1 VDLTATVTPTGVDL
15 THFVLNSI
23 SMVSPDEGWA
33 MGVTR
38 LHAASASDTSPEYG
52 DPVILHYSQGYWR
65 PVPFPPDI
73 KNHIGCSATG
83 IACPAHSLNSIS
95 MISASNGW
103 AVGNSVLPP
112 NADGMTFGVVLH
124 YMGGKWVFDRLL
136 GSHLSSVLMHTASD
150 GWMVGEDGNGGAPV
164 FHYDG
169 SRWTSVSDPCAGYM
183 GHPFRKQAP

>member
-1 VDLTATVTPTGVDL
+1 VIFGILGHLPGLKGSGGTTVDLTATVTPTGVDL

-73 KNHIGCSATG
+73 KTI
-83 IACPAHSLNSIS
+83 
-95 MISASNGW
+95 
-103 AVGNSVLPP
+103 
-112 NADGMTFGVVLH
+112 
-124 YMGGKWVFDRLL
+124 
-136 GSHLSSVLMHTASD
+136 
-150 GWMVGEDGNGGAPV
+150 
-164 FHYDG
+164 
-169 SRWTSVSDPCAGYM
+169 
-183 GHPFRKQAP
+183 